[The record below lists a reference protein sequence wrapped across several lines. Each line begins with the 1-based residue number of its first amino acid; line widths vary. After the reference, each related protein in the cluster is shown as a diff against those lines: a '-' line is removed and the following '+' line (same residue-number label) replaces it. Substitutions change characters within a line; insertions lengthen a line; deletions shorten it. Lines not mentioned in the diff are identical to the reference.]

1 MTLRPNFKL
10 FFFFALIATLCDQV
24 WVRLGVMVY
33 PKPFRFGQAWWVPL
47 LFGVVALL
55 IVHTFV
61 IATRLLLPASTPQPE
76 DPQGRAF
83 IAGAWFVAAFI
94 SGGLFD
100 AYSPQLA
107 LLLFLIWLIRLW
119 PASNSVREALVL
131 ILLSFLV
138 AVAGTFGESA
148 AGYLNLMY
156 YPRPDFCRVPYWLP
170 ALWLNAALF
179 ARELSRAW
187 FWGR

>member
-1 MTLRPNFKL
+1 MRPNFKL

-24 WVRLGVMVY
+24 WVRLGVLVY
-33 PKPFRFGQAWWVPL
+33 PHPFRFGQAWWVPL
-47 LFGVVALL
+47 LFGTVALL

-61 IATRLLLPASTPQPE
+61 IATRLLLPASPQPK
-76 DPQGRAF
+76 DPAGRAL

-94 SGGLFD
+94 AGGLFD
-100 AYSPQLA
+100 VYSRQLA
-107 LLLFLIWLIRLW
+107 VVLFVIWLIGLW
-119 PASNSVREALVL
+119 TGSNSIREAVVL
-131 ILLSFLV
+131 IGLSLLV
-138 AVAGTFGESA
+138 AVAGTLGESA
-148 AGYLNLMY
+148 AGVLNLMY

-170 ALWLNAALF
+170 GLWLNAALF